1 MISFVYTLI
10 LIGMVIITLYLIH
23 LIKHNDNGKRFNNKT

>member
-10 LIGMVIITLYLIH
+10 LIGIVIITLYLIN
-23 LIKHNDNGKRFNNKT
+23 LIKNNYEDRNTKD